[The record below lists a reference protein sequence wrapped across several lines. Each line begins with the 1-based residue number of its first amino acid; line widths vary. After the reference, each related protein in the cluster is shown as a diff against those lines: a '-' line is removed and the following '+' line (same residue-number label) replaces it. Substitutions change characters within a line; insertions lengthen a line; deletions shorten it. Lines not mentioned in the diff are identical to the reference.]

1 MGAQHAD
8 LIDQLLSITAGSRL
22 DQIRRHRE
30 IARDNV
36 QKAYDALFSP
46 RDTSAVSLLE
56 RFAIAG
62 FVAGLHNQLALTDH
76 YEHRLTQTEGG
87 PAIAALVTA
96 ETERGAGQGPYGDYP
111 AGPLTTENKPG
122 PHYTVSPDSR
132 DLLGTRLSAAFE
144 HAHLLVFR
152 PRDASRQALQT
163 LLDAGWSN
171 DGIVTLSQL
180 VAYLAFQ
187 VRLVEGL
194 TALAASAGETAT
206 QPTFTQPLAASAN
219 S

>member
-46 RDTSAVSLLE
+46 RDTSAVSRLE

-87 PAIAALVTA
+87 PAIAAAVTA

-111 AGPLTTENKPG
+111 AGPLTPENKPG
-122 PHYTVSPDSR
+122 LHYAVSPDSR

-194 TALAASAGETAT
+194 TALAASANDTAA
-206 QPTFTQPLAASAN
+206 TFTQALAASAN

>member
-1 MGAQHAD
+1 MGAHPAD
-8 LIDQLLSITAGSRL
+8 LIDQLLSITPGSRL
-22 DQIRRHRE
+22 DQVRRHRE

-46 RDTSAVSLLE
+46 SDTNAVSLLD
-56 RFAIAG
+56 RLAIAG

-76 YEHRLTQTEGG
+76 YIHRLTLLDGG
-87 PAIAALVTA
+87 PALAALVAT
-96 ETERGAGQGPYGDYP
+96 ETERGAVTGPYGDYP
-111 AGPLTTENKPG
+111 AGPLTPENKPG
-122 PHYTVSPDSR
+122 PHYAVALDNR
-132 DLLGTRLSAAFE
+132 QFLGARLAAAFE

-152 PRDASRQALQT
+152 PRDASSQALQT

-194 TALAASAGETAT
+194 TALAASAA
-206 QPTFTQPLAASAN
+206 QAPTFTQALAAGAN

>member
-1 MGAQHAD
+1 MGAHPAD
-8 LIDQLLSITAGSRL
+8 LIDQLLSITPGSRL

-36 QKAYDALFSP
+36 QKAYDALFDPQDAGAISP
-46 RDTSAVSLLE
+46 LE

-62 FVAGLHNQLALTDH
+62 FVAGLHGQLALTDH
-76 YEHRLTQTEGG
+76 YVHRLTLLDGG
-87 PAIAALVTA
+87 PALAAIIAT
-96 ETERGAGQGPYGDYP
+96 ETERGAVTGPYGDYP
-111 AGPLTTENKPG
+111 AGPLTPENRPG
-122 PHYTVSPDSR
+122 LHYAVTPDSQR
-132 DLLGTRLSAAFE
+132 LLGARLAAAFE

-152 PRDASRQALQT
+152 PRDASRAALQR

-187 VRLVEGL
+187 LRLVEGL
-194 TALAASAGETAT
+194 TALAASAA
-206 QPTFTQPLAASAN
+206 QAPTFTQALAAGAN

>member
-36 QKAYDALFSP
+36 QKAYDALFAP

-62 FVAGLHNQLALTDH
+62 FVAGLHGQLGLTDH
-76 YEHRLTQTEGG
+76 YTHRLTLLEGG
-87 PAIAALVTA
+87 PALAVIVGS
-96 ETERGAGQGPYGDYP
+96 ETERGAVQGPYGDYP
-111 AGPLTTENKPG
+111 AGPLTPENKPG
-122 PHYTVSPDSR
+122 LHYAVAPDSR
-132 DLLGTRLSAAFE
+132 QFLGAKLSAAFE

-194 TALAASAGETAT
+194 TALAASASQTTTEAT
-206 QPTFTQPLAASAN
+206 FSQALAAGAN